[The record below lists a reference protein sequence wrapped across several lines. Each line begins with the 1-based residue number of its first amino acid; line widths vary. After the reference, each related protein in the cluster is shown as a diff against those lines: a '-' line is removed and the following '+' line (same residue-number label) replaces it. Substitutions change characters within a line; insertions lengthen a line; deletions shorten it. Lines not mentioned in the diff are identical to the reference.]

1 MAQTS
6 LLERAV
12 AAERARIVPRINA
25 IRATGVSLAF
35 GVTLWL
41 GRGAEPGAAAW
52 AEMRPLFAAW
62 WLGVVATSLLA
73 LRLRERARFFGWLA
87 VIIDFPFVFLM
98 QWRSLEV
105 SPEPGG
111 VAGFTIAVFLALMAI
126 SSLVLD
132 RSLLVGAAVLGGVL
146 GIALQRI
153 VGIDPGA
160 QVLAALLFA
169 AAAAS
174 LAMVVGRVAALIGAV
189 SQGELKRARL
199 GRYFSRDV
207 ALRLEA
213 QDGTAAVGGR
223 EVTILFSDIRDFTA
237 ISESLP
243 PEQVVALLNGYLER
257 MVEVVFRHCGTLDK
271 FIGDGLM
278 AYFGAPEDD
287 PDHAA
292 HAVACALEMLDQL
305 KILNAEREKAGYPR
319 LRIGIGIH
327 TGRVV
332 VGDVGSRSR
341 RLEYTVIGAPVNL
354 ASRIEGLTKVLDQP
368 ILVSRATRDAVGEG
382 NAWSP
387 CEPVVVKGRKE
398 PVETFAP
405 GPAVLVSPRDH
416 LPVTQQV
423 A

>member
-12 AAERARIVPRINA
+12 AAERTRIVPRINA

-73 LRLRERARFFGWLA
+73 LRLRDRARFFGWLA

-132 RSLLVGAAVLGGVL
+132 RSLLVGAAVLGGIL

-237 ISESLP
+237 LSESLP

-257 MVEVVFRHCGTLDK
+257 MVEVVFRHRGTLDK

-287 PDHAA
+287 PDHAV

-368 ILVSRATRDAVGEG
+368 ILVSRATRDAAGE
-382 NAWSP
+382 ATTWSP

-405 GPAVLVSPRDH
+405 GSAVLSRSP
-416 LPVTQQV
+416 
-423 A
+423 AG

>member
-12 AAERARIVPRINA
+12 AAERTRIVPRINA

-41 GRGAEPGAAAW
+41 GRGNDPAAAAW

-73 LRLRERARFFGWLA
+73 LKLRDRPRFFGWLA

-111 VAGFTIAVFLALMAI
+111 VAGFTIAVYLALMAI

-237 ISESLP
+237 LSESLP

-257 MVEVVFRHCGTLDK
+257 MVEVVFRHRGTLDK

-354 ASRIEGLTKVLDQP
+354 ASRIEGLTKVLGQP

-405 GPAVLVSPRDH
+405 GPAGLSRSS
-416 LPVTQQV
+416 T
-423 A
+423 

>member
-1 MAQTS
+1 MAQSS

-12 AAERARIVPRINA
+12 AAERTRIVPRINA

-62 WLGVVATSLLA
+62 WLGVAATSLLA
-73 LRLRERARFFGWLA
+73 LRLRDRARFFGWLA

-98 QWRSLEV
+98 QWRSLDV

-237 ISESLP
+237 LSESLP

-257 MVEVVFRHCGTLDK
+257 MVEVVFRHRGTLDK

-368 ILVSRATRDAVGEG
+368 ILVSRATRDAVGEV

-405 GPAVLVSPRDH
+405 GPAVLLNPRDR
-416 LPVTQQV
+416 
-423 A
+423 

>member
-12 AAERARIVPRINA
+12 AAERTRIVPRINA

-41 GRGAEPGAAAW
+41 GRGNDPAAAAW

-62 WLGVVATSLLA
+62 WRGVVATSLLA
-73 LRLRERARFFGWLA
+73 LKLRDRPRFFGWLA

-111 VAGFTIAVFLALMAI
+111 VAGFTIAVYLALMAI

-237 ISESLP
+237 LSESLP

-257 MVEVVFRHCGTLDK
+257 MVEVVFRHRGTLDK

-354 ASRIEGLTKVLDQP
+354 ASRIEGLTKVLGQP

-405 GPAVLVSPRDH
+405 GPAGLSRSS
-416 LPVTQQV
+416 T
-423 A
+423 

>member
-1 MAQTS
+1 
-6 LLERAV
+6 
-12 AAERARIVPRINA
+12 
-25 IRATGVSLAF
+25 VSLAF

-41 GRGAEPGAAAW
+41 GRGNDPAAAAW

-73 LRLRERARFFGWLA
+73 LKLRDRPRFFGWLA

-111 VAGFTIAVFLALMAI
+111 VAGFTIAVYLALMAI

-237 ISESLP
+237 LSESLP

-257 MVEVVFRHCGTLDK
+257 MVEVVFRHRGTLDK

-354 ASRIEGLTKVLDQP
+354 ASRIEGLTKVLGQP

-405 GPAVLVSPRDH
+405 GPAGLSRSS
-416 LPVTQQV
+416 T
-423 A
+423 

>member
-1 MAQTS
+1 MAQMS
-6 LLERAV
+6 LLEREV
-12 AAERARIVPRINA
+12 AAERTRIVPRINA
-25 IRATGVSLAF
+25 IRATGVTLAF

-41 GRGAEPGAAAW
+41 GRGDEPGAAAW

-62 WLGVVATSLLA
+62 WLAVVATSLLA
-73 LRLRERARFFGWLA
+73 LKLSDRARLFGWLG
-87 VIIDFPFVFLM
+87 VIIDFPFVFLL

-174 LAMVVGRVAALIGAV
+174 LALVVGRVAALIGAV

-237 ISESLP
+237 LSESLP

-257 MVEVVFRHCGTLDK
+257 MVEVVFRHRGTLDK

-287 PDHAA
+287 PDHAV

-305 KILNAEREKAGYPR
+305 KILNAEREKAGCPR

-354 ASRIEGLTKVLDQP
+354 ASRIEGLTKALDQP
-368 ILVSRATRDAVGEG
+368 ILVSRATRDAVGE
-382 NAWSP
+382 ATIWSP

-405 GPAVLVSPRDH
+405 GSAVLSR
-416 LPVTQQV
+416 LPPS
-423 A
+423 

>member
-12 AAERARIVPRINA
+12 AAERTRIVPRINA

-41 GRGAEPGAAAW
+41 GRGNDPAAAAW

-62 WLGVVATSLLA
+62 WLGVVATTLLA
-73 LRLRERARFFGWLA
+73 LKLRDRPRFFGWLA

-111 VAGFTIAVFLALMAI
+111 VAGFTIAVYLALMAI

-237 ISESLP
+237 LSESLP

-257 MVEVVFRHCGTLDK
+257 MVEVVFRHRGTLDK

-354 ASRIEGLTKVLDQP
+354 ASRIEGLTKVLGQP

-405 GPAVLVSPRDH
+405 GPAGLSRSS
-416 LPVTQQV
+416 T
-423 A
+423 

>member
-73 LRLRERARFFGWLA
+73 LRLRDRARFFGWLA
-87 VIIDFPFVFLM
+87 VVIDFPFVFLM

-237 ISESLP
+237 LSESLP

-257 MVEVVFRHCGTLDK
+257 MVEVVFRHRGTLDK

-287 PDHAA
+287 PDHAV

-354 ASRIEGLTKVLDQP
+354 ASRIEGLTKVLNQP

-382 NAWSP
+382 TAWSP

-405 GPAVLVSPRDH
+405 GSAVLSRSP
-416 LPVTQQV
+416 
-423 A
+423 AG